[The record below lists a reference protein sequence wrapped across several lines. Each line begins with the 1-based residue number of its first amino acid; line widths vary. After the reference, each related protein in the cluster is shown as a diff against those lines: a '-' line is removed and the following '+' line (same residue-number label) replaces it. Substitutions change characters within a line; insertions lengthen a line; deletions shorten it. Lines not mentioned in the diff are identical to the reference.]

1 MQMYQGATASP
12 GLVMGPV
19 RRLQHS
25 GPGLERVVQTPGR
38 EQALLNAAVVL
49 AKDEL
54 RLLEEAAVGTDK
66 DIFLFQQVMLDDPG
80 LNREIASYIAAGAGA
95 APAVERAAQL
105 YAGRIEAAADDYIRQ
120 RAMDVL
126 DACRRVV
133 NILDGRPRTPLR
145 LETPSILVSEYIYPS
160 DIVSIGRGM
169 LLGVACAEGSEQSH
183 ASIIARTMGIPAV
196 VQLGAGFLSQNCA
209 AGAVL
214 DADNGRLILEPDE
227 AVRKDAQ
234 RRIVGASILKK
245 RLAALGA
252 AGPCRTKDG
261 AHVALM
267 ASCSGPEDVELA
279 MQAGAEGVGLLRSEF
294 SIMAGRIP
302 REEEQYYFYLSC
314 LQAAGGKPV
323 TVRTFDIGADKSV
336 PGLTEDSP
344 NPALGMRGLRMS
356 LAHPQMFEEQLCAL
370 LRAGARGPLRVA
382 IPMVSCPEDWQ
393 RAMHHVEKARR
404 TLRRRGVVFNEEMEF
419 GCMVET
425 PSAALLAGDI
435 LAAGCRF
442 LVVGTNDLVQY
453 TYAADRLDG
462 RFSDFFSARS
472 PAVHRLVG
480 MVLEAAA
487 GTGAPVCICGV
498 HAGSPNQVVRYARQG
513 VRCFST
519 EAASLLQV
527 KARLLEED
535 LTAPETD

>member
-105 YAGRIEAAADDYIRQ
+105 YAGRIEAADDDYIRQ

-214 DADNGRLILEPDE
+214 DADKGHLTLEPDE
-227 AVRKDAQ
+227 DVRKDAQ

-252 AGPCRTKDG
+252 AGPCRTRDG

-302 REEEQYYFYLSC
+302 SEEEQYYFYLSC

-404 TLRRRGVVFNEEMEF
+404 TLRRRGVLFNEEMEF

-480 MVLEAAA
+480 MVLDAAA

>member
-105 YAGRIEAAADDYIRQ
+105 YAGRIEAADDDYIRQ

-145 LETPSILVSEYIYPS
+145 LETPSILISEFLYPS
-160 DIVSIGRGM
+160 DIVAIGRGM

-261 AHVALM
+261 ARVALM

-302 REEEQYYFYLSC
+302 SEEEQYYFYLSC

-453 TYAADRLDG
+453 TYAVDRLDG

-480 MVLEAAA
+480 MVLAAAA

>member
-105 YAGRIEAAADDYIRQ
+105 YAGRIEAADDDYIRQ

-302 REEEQYYFYLSC
+302 SEEEQYYFYLSC

-336 PGLTEDSP
+336 PGLTEASP

>member
-105 YAGRIEAAADDYIRQ
+105 YAGRIEAADDDYIRQ

-302 REEEQYYFYLSC
+302 SEEEQYYFYLSC
-314 LQAAGGKPV
+314 LQAVGGKPV

>member
-105 YAGRIEAAADDYIRQ
+105 YAGRIEAADDDYIRQ

-214 DADNGRLILEPDE
+214 DADNGRRILEPDE

-252 AGPCRTKDG
+252 AGPCRTRDG

-302 REEEQYYFYLSC
+302 SEEEQYYFYLSC

-480 MVLEAAA
+480 MVLDAAA

>member
-105 YAGRIEAAADDYIRQ
+105 YAGRIEAADDDYIRQ

-302 REEEQYYFYLSC
+302 SEEEQYYFYLSC

-404 TLRRRGVVFNEEMEF
+404 TLRRRGVVFNDEMEF

>member
-105 YAGRIEAAADDYIRQ
+105 YAGRIEAADDDYIRQ
-120 RAMDVL
+120 RAMDVR

-302 REEEQYYFYLSC
+302 SEEEQYYFYLSC

-336 PGLTEDSP
+336 PGLTENSP

>member
-105 YAGRIEAAADDYIRQ
+105 YAGRIEAADDDYIRQ

-196 VQLGAGFLSQNCA
+196 VQLGAGFLNQNCA

-252 AGPCRTKDG
+252 AGPCRTRDG

-302 REEEQYYFYLSC
+302 SEEEQYYFYLSC

>member
-105 YAGRIEAAADDYIRQ
+105 YAGRIEAADDDYIRQ

-302 REEEQYYFYLSC
+302 SEEEQYYFYLSC

-442 LVVGTNDLVQY
+442 LVLGTNDLVQY

>member
-105 YAGRIEAAADDYIRQ
+105 YAGRIEAADDDYIRQ

-252 AGPCRTKDG
+252 AGPCRTRDG

-302 REEEQYYFYLSC
+302 SEEEQYYFYLSC

-336 PGLTEDSP
+336 PGLTEASP

-404 TLRRRGVVFNEEMEF
+404 TLRRRGVVFNDEMEF

-480 MVLEAAA
+480 MVLDAAA

>member
-105 YAGRIEAAADDYIRQ
+105 YAGRIEAADDDYIRQ

-302 REEEQYYFYLSC
+302 SEEEQYYFYLSC

-472 PAVHRLVG
+472 PAVRRLVG
-480 MVLEAAA
+480 MVLDAAA

>member
-105 YAGRIEAAADDYIRQ
+105 YAGRIEAADDDYIRQ

-214 DADNGRLILEPDE
+214 DADTGHLILEPDE
-227 AVRKDAQ
+227 AVRKDAR

-302 REEEQYYFYLSC
+302 SEEEQYYFYLSC

-462 RFSDFFSARS
+462 RFSDFFCAIR

>member
-105 YAGRIEAAADDYIRQ
+105 YAGRIEAADDDYIRQ

-302 REEEQYYFYLSC
+302 SEEEQYYFYLSC

-336 PGLTEDSP
+336 PGLTEASP

-535 LTAPETD
+535 LTAPEMD

>member
-1 MQMYQGATASP
+1 MLVYQGTKASP

-19 RRLQHS
+19 RRLHHS

-54 RLLEEAAVGTDK
+54 RQLEEAAEGTDK
-66 DIFLFQQVMLDDPG
+66 DIFLFQRVMLDDPG
-80 LNREIASYIAAGAGA
+80 LNREIAAYIAAGAGA
-95 APAVERAAQL
+95 APAVERAAEI
-105 YAGRIEAAADDYIRQ
+105 YAGRIEAGDDEYIRQ
-120 RAMDVL
+120 RAMDVR

-145 LETPSILVSEYIYPS
+145 LETPSILISEFLYPS
-160 DIVSIGRGM
+160 DIVAIGRGM

-183 ASIIARTMGIPAV
+183 ASIIARTMGVPAV
-196 VQLGAGFLSQNCA
+196 VQLGGAFLEQNCA
-209 AGAVL
+209 GGGVL
-214 DADNGRLILEPDE
+214 DADNGCLILQPDE
-227 AVRKDAQ
+227 AARKDAQ

-252 AGPCRTKDG
+252 GPCRTKDG
-261 AHVALM
+261 THVALL

-294 SIMAGRIP
+294 SIMAGRVP
-302 REEEQYYFYLSC
+302 SEEEQYFFYLSC

-370 LRAGARGPLRVA
+370 LRAGTRGPLRVS
-382 IPMVSCPEDWQ
+382 IPMVSTPEDWLQ
-393 RAMHHVEKARR
+393 AMEHVEKARR
-404 TLRRRGVVFNEEMEF
+404 ALRRRGVVFNEELEF

-425 PSAALLAGDI
+425 PSAALLAPDI

-442 LVVGTNDLVQY
+442 LVIGTNDLIQY
-453 TYAADRLDG
+453 TYAADRLDS
-462 RFSDFFSARS
+462 RFSEFFGGQS

-480 MVLEAAA
+480 MALDAAKA
-487 GTGAPVCICGV
+487 AGAPVCICGV

-513 VRCFST
+513 VRCFAT

-535 LTAPETD
+535 LTLPAGP

>member
-105 YAGRIEAAADDYIRQ
+105 YAGRIEAADDDYIRQ

-145 LETPSILVSEYIYPS
+145 LETPSILISEFLYPS
-160 DIVSIGRGM
+160 DIVAIGRGM

-302 REEEQYYFYLSC
+302 SEEEQYYFYLSC

-453 TYAADRLDG
+453 TYAVDRLDG

-480 MVLEAAA
+480 MVLAAAA

>member
-105 YAGRIEAAADDYIRQ
+105 YAGRIEAADDDYIRQ

-252 AGPCRTKDG
+252 AGPCRTKYG

-302 REEEQYYFYLSC
+302 SEEEQYYFYLSC

>member
-105 YAGRIEAAADDYIRQ
+105 YAGRIEAADDDYIRQ

-183 ASIIARTMGIPAV
+183 ASLIARTMGIPAV
-196 VQLGAGFLSQNCA
+196 VQLGAGFLNQNCA

-302 REEEQYYFYLSC
+302 SEEEQYYFYLSC

>member
-105 YAGRIEAAADDYIRQ
+105 YAGRIEAADDDYIRQ

-169 LLGVACAEGSEQSH
+169 LLGVACAEGSAQSH

>member
-105 YAGRIEAAADDYIRQ
+105 YAGRIEAADDDYIRQ

-252 AGPCRTKDG
+252 AGPCRTRDG

-302 REEEQYYFYLSC
+302 SEEEQYYFYLSC

-336 PGLTEDSP
+336 PGLTEASP

-480 MVLEAAA
+480 MVLDAAA

>member
-105 YAGRIEAAADDYIRQ
+105 YAGRIEAADDDYIRQ

-169 LLGVACAEGSEQSH
+169 LLGVACAEGSAQSH

-356 LAHPQMFEEQLCAL
+356 LAHPQIFEEQLCAL
-370 LRAGARGPLRVA
+370 LRAGAKGPLRVS

-513 VRCFST
+513 VRCFFFFVS
-519 EAASLLQV
+519 SLLQV

>member
-105 YAGRIEAAADDYIRQ
+105 YAGRIEAADDDYIRQ

-252 AGPCRTKDG
+252 AGPCRTRDG

-302 REEEQYYFYLSC
+302 SEEEQYYFYLSC

-336 PGLTEDSP
+336 PGLTEASP

>member
-105 YAGRIEAAADDYIRQ
+105 YAGRIEAADDDYIRQ

-196 VQLGAGFLSQNCA
+196 VQLGAGFLNQNCA

-302 REEEQYYFYLSC
+302 SEEEQYYFYLSC

>member
-105 YAGRIEAAADDYIRQ
+105 YAGRIEAADDDYIRQ

-196 VQLGAGFLSQNCA
+196 VQLGAGFLNQNCA

-302 REEEQYYFYLSC
+302 SEEEQYYFYLSC

-336 PGLTEDSP
+336 PGLTEASP

>member
-105 YAGRIEAAADDYIRQ
+105 YAGRIEAADDDYIRQ

-126 DACRRVV
+126 DACRWVV

-302 REEEQYYFYLSC
+302 SEEEQYYFYLSC

-336 PGLTEDSP
+336 PGLTEASP

>member
-105 YAGRIEAAADDYIRQ
+105 YAGRIEAADDDYIRQ

-196 VQLGAGFLSQNCA
+196 VQLGAGFLNQNCA

-336 PGLTEDSP
+336 PGLTEDPP

>member
-105 YAGRIEAAADDYIRQ
+105 YAGRIEAADDDYIRQ

-214 DADNGRLILEPDE
+214 DADKGRLILEPDE

-480 MVLEAAA
+480 MVLDAAA

>member
-105 YAGRIEAAADDYIRQ
+105 YAGRIEAADDDYIRQ

-261 AHVALM
+261 ARVALM

-302 REEEQYYFYLSC
+302 SEEEQYYFYLSC

-480 MVLEAAA
+480 MVLDAAA

>member
-105 YAGRIEAAADDYIRQ
+105 YAGRIEAADDDYIRQ

-196 VQLGAGFLSQNCA
+196 VQLGAGFLNQNCA

-252 AGPCRTKDG
+252 AGPCRTRDG

-302 REEEQYYFYLSC
+302 SEEEQYYFYLSC

-425 PSAALLAGDI
+425 PSAALLAPDI

>member
-105 YAGRIEAAADDYIRQ
+105 YAGRIEAADDDYIRQ

-302 REEEQYYFYLSC
+302 SEEEQYYFYLSC

-336 PGLTEDSP
+336 PGLTEASP

-498 HAGSPNQVVRYARQG
+498 HAGSPNQEVRYARQG

-519 EAASLLQV
+519 EATSLLQV

>member
-105 YAGRIEAAADDYIRQ
+105 YAGRIEAADDDYIRQ

-252 AGPCRTKDG
+252 AGPCRTRDG

-302 REEEQYYFYLSC
+302 SEEEQYYFYLSC

>member
-105 YAGRIEAAADDYIRQ
+105 YAGRIEAADDDYIRQ

-302 REEEQYYFYLSC
+302 SEEEQYYFYLSC

-472 PAVHRLVG
+472 PAVYRLVG

>member
-105 YAGRIEAAADDYIRQ
+105 YAGRIEAADDDYIRQ

-302 REEEQYYFYLSC
+302 SEEEQYYFYLSC

-480 MVLEAAA
+480 MVLDAAA

>member
-105 YAGRIEAAADDYIRQ
+105 YAGRIEAADDDYIRQ

-214 DADNGRLILEPDE
+214 DADNGHLILEPDE

-261 AHVALM
+261 THVALM

-302 REEEQYYFYLSC
+302 SEEEQYYFYLSC

-480 MVLEAAA
+480 MVLDAAA
-487 GTGAPVCICGV
+487 DTGAPVCICGV

>member
-105 YAGRIEAAADDYIRQ
+105 YAGRIEAADDDYIRQ
-120 RAMDVL
+120 RAVDVL

-234 RRIVGASILKK
+234 RRIVGAFILKK

-252 AGPCRTKDG
+252 AGPCRTRDG

-302 REEEQYYFYLSC
+302 SEEEQYYFYLSC

-336 PGLTEDSP
+336 PGLTEDPP

-480 MVLEAAA
+480 MVLDAAA

>member
-105 YAGRIEAAADDYIRQ
+105 YAGRIEAADDDYIRQ

>member
-105 YAGRIEAAADDYIRQ
+105 YAGRIEAADDDYIRQ

-302 REEEQYYFYLSC
+302 SEEEQYYFYLSC

-356 LAHPQMFEEQLCAL
+356 LTHPQMFEEQLCAL

-480 MVLEAAA
+480 MVLDAAA

>member
-105 YAGRIEAAADDYIRQ
+105 YAGRIEAADDDYIRQ

-196 VQLGAGFLSQNCA
+196 VQLGAGFLNQNCA

-302 REEEQYYFYLSC
+302 SEEEQYYFYLSC

-323 TVRTFDIGADKSV
+323 TVRTFDFGADKSV
-336 PGLTEDSP
+336 PGLTEASP

-370 LRAGARGPLRVA
+370 LRAGAKGPLRVA

-404 TLRRRGVVFNEEMEF
+404 TLRRRGVVFNDEMEF

>member
-105 YAGRIEAAADDYIRQ
+105 YAGRIEAADDDYIRQ
-120 RAMDVL
+120 RAMDVR

-252 AGPCRTKDG
+252 AGPCRTRDG

-302 REEEQYYFYLSC
+302 SEEEQYYFYLSC

-462 RFSDFFSARS
+462 RFSDLFSARS

-480 MVLEAAA
+480 MVLDAAA